1 MDDGLGAVALDL
13 QAEAED
19 QSSVAPEETTP
30 EPTAS
35 SPGSGEYDLPPVL
48 LSGITS
54 TPLLSRDE
62 ESQLARDV
70 VKARTRIRRVLR
82 TLPRLVNAALPEHGR
97 SVVRPDTDFRE
108 RETVTILDYA
118 REVLRPRRYD
128 GRFGN
133 RLRVR
138 TFIRELE
145 AALKNY
151 RTLRDRMIQANLRL
165 VVSLAR
171 RYRRPGIAF
180 ADIVQEGTIGLI
192 RAVEKY
198 DPSRDVKFSTY
209 AVWWI
214 WQQIGRSG
222 DVFGNLIRTPVHWN
236 QLRRKV
242 GRETQR
248 LQSSN
253 NGDVDRRT
261 LAQASGVDTER
272 FEIMMQSFQCLSLAT
287 PLGAGTE
294 RTLEELL
301 PTDQGD
307 PESSAAARDLSAQL
321 EAALAQLPEREA
333 DILRLRFGTNRPD
346 ALTLE
351 EVGRIYGVSRERI
364 RQLEARALKSLLPI
378 CELEGLRA
386 YVD

>member
-1 MDDGLGAVALDL
+1 M
-13 QAEAED
+13 
-19 QSSVAPEETTP
+19 
-30 EPTAS
+30 S

-48 LSGITS
+48 MSGIAS
-54 TPLLSRDE
+54 TPLLSREE
-62 ESQLARDV
+62 ESQLARQV
-70 VKARTRIRRVLR
+70 VRARSRIRRVLR

-97 SVVRPDTDFRE
+97 SVVRPTTDFRE
-108 RETVTILDYA
+108 RETVTILQFA
-118 REVLRPRRYD
+118 RDVLRPRRYD

-138 TFIRELE
+138 TFVRELE
-145 AALKNY
+145 SAVRDY
-151 RTLRDRMIQANLRL
+151 RVLRDRMIQANLRL

-171 RYRRPGIAF
+171 RYRRPGVAF

-253 NGDVDRRT
+253 NGDVDRET
-261 LAQASGVDTER
+261 LAQASGVDAER
-272 FEIMMQSFQCLSLAT
+272 FEVMMQSFQCLSLAT
-287 PLGAGTE
+287 PLGTGTE

-301 PTDQGD
+301 PSDQGD
-307 PESSAAARDLSAQL
+307 PETSAAASDLSTQL
-321 EAALAQLPEREA
+321 EAALAHLPDREA
-333 DILRLRFGTNRPD
+333 DILRLRFGTNRRE

-351 EVGRIYGVSRERI
+351 EVGRLYGVSRERI